1 MRLAL
6 RLLDFWAFGG
16 EGMRKEGF
24 VFGLLVAAFKFCGYR
39 VEETEGTMSVSIFGF
54 LDQEHIS

>member
-1 MRLAL
+1 
-6 RLLDFWAFGG
+6 
-16 EGMRKEGF
+16 MRKEGF